1 MTVTFKTF
9 RSGVGDC
16 IFLLLQ
22 SEKEQQFSIMVDCGA
37 YEDAI
42 QKFVKDKLNGEID
55 LLIVTHID
63 NDHIMG
69 VSEMLSDRI
78 KVKKGIIFNSYKRNG
93 GKEETINLN
102 ESQIVRLRAIER
114 KIGIIVED
122 IISPVVTYS
131 AKSAIRDLST
141 TILSNPKLKE
151 IWEREY
157 TTSGTQLDLNE
168 WGMIT
173 FLSPTTTE
181 LDNLD
186 SEFRQV
192 LFDELNIDKAMGE
205 WDKKE
210 QLFEI
215 LLRYA
220 TLHESELS
228 MASMS
233 KMMIEPEKEMAI
245 DASDVVSLEDRLLK
259 ASEESVKTK
268 QITPANQA
276 SLAFVWE
283 KDGHRILIMGD
294 ANPDIVV
301 EGLKKHYETLNEEAP
316 TPVIFDA
323 IKVSH
328 HGSHYNT
335 TSDLVKCADSKH
347 YFFTGGEEGKRPSE
361 AAVGRIVLS
370 TLPNGVRKRTLH
382 FNFGTSLVKE
392 LRNNKDLMGKYGFSV
407 ETKKNELKFKI

>member
-9 RSGVGDC
+9 HSGVGDC

-22 SEKEQQFSIMVDCGA
+22 SEEKQLFSIMVDCGA

-42 QKFVKDKLNGEID
+42 QQFVKDKLNGEID

-102 ESQIVRLRAIER
+102 EPQKARLRAIGR
-114 KIGIIVED
+114 KIGIVVDD
-122 IISPVVTYS
+122 IINNPNATCS
-131 AKSAIRDLST
+131 AKSAITDLSA

-168 WGMIT
+168 WGTIT

-186 SEFRQV
+186 SEFCHV

-220 TLHESELS
+220 TLYETEPIEAL
-228 MASMS
+228 MS
-233 KMMIEPEKEMAI
+233 ATIEPEKEMAM
-245 DASDVVSLEDRLLK
+245 DASDVVSLEDRLMK

-301 EGLKKHYETLNEEAP
+301 KGLKTHYESIP

-335 TSDLVKCADSKH
+335 TNELIEQADSEH

-361 AAVGRIVLS
+361 AAVGRIVTS
-370 TLPNGVRKRTLH
+370 PLPKGLKKRTLH
-382 FNFGTSLVKE
+382 FNFGTSLVEE
-392 LRNNKDLMGKYGFSV
+392 LKDNKDVKKRFGFSV
-407 ETKKNELKFKI
+407 ETKKNEIKFKL